1 MKVHALTVEQRPSYD
16 SEFPNQLVGTV
27 TLKGDL
33 GQQVVRLSNGALS
46 KIFAVIAIE
55 VQETARRNADAV
67 VRGMQ
72 DAVDEPLLIGAQ
84 HISLPNEAPSMPIPF

>member
-1 MKVHALTVEQRPSYD
+1 MKVETLKVEQRPSYD
-16 SEFPNQLVGTV
+16 TEYPNQLVGTV

-33 GQQVVRLSNGALS
+33 GQQTVKLSNGALS
-46 KIFAVIAIE
+46 KIFAVIANE

-72 DAVDEPLLIGAQ
+72 DAVDEPLLLGAQ
-84 HISLPNEAPSMPIPF
+84 NISLDRPAIPMTDPF